1 MTDPVI
7 PLKPMGREEIHK
19 LEYSLLIS
27 SLVEI
32 LTDPKFLEQLK
43 DPRDRLT
50 WIDSIATAAAALAR
64 EKAGMTTSEIAD
76 DIGRTEATIK
86 KHLKGET
93 EAGKIVLEAYKKL
106 ERGEVDS
113 TLASILGL
121 KKAEPIKE
129 KIAELRS
136 SLVGLKESIDQLLGK
151 LEEIEKSLE

>member
-1 MTDPVI
+1 MAYPEI
-7 PLKPMGREEIHK
+7 PLKPIGKEEIHK

-64 EKAGMTTSEIAD
+64 DKAGMTLSDIAD

-106 ERGEVDS
+106 EKGELDT
-113 TLASILGL
+113 TLSVLLGL
-121 KKAEPIKE
+121 KRADYLEEVKA
-129 KIAELRS
+129 KIDRIID
-136 SLVGLKESIDQLLGK
+136 SLDETINMLKEISEK
-151 LEEIEKSLE
+151 L

>member
-1 MTDPVI
+1 MAYPEI
-7 PLKPMGREEIHK
+7 PLKPIGKEEIHK

-50 WIDSIATAAAALAR
+50 WIDSIATADAALAR
-64 EKAGMTTSEIAD
+64 DKDGMTLSDIAD

-106 ERGEVDS
+106 EKGELDT
-113 TLASILGL
+113 TLSVLLGL
-121 KKAEPIKE
+121 KRADYLEEVKA
-129 KIAELRS
+129 KIDRIID
-136 SLVGLKESIDQLLGK
+136 SLNETINMLKEISEK
-151 LEEIEKSLE
+151 L

>member
-1 MTDPVI
+1 MAHPEI
-7 PLKPMGREEIHK
+7 PLKPIGKEEIHK

-64 EKAGMTTSEIAD
+64 DKAGMTLSDIAD

-93 EAGKIVLEAYKKL
+93 EAGKIVLVAYQKL
-106 ERGEVDS
+106 EKGELD
-113 TLASILGL
+113 TT
-121 KKAEPIKE
+121 
-129 KIAELRS
+129 R
-136 SLVGLKESIDQLLGK
+136 
-151 LEEIEKSLE
+151 

>member
-1 MTDPVI
+1 MAYPEI
-7 PLKPMGREEIHK
+7 PLKPIGKEEIHK

-64 EKAGMTTSEIAD
+64 DKAGMTLSDIAD

-106 ERGEVDS
+106 EKGELDT
-113 TLASILGL
+113 TLSVLLGL
-121 KKAEPIKE
+121 KRADYLEEVKA
-129 KIAELRS
+129 KIDRIID
-136 SLVGLKESIDQLLGK
+136 SLNETINMLKEISEK
-151 LEEIEKSLE
+151 L

>member
-1 MTDPVI
+1 MAYSEI
-7 PLKPMGREEIHK
+7 PLKPMGKEEIHK

-64 EKAGMTTSEIAD
+64 DKAGMTLSDIAD

-106 ERGEVDS
+106 EKGELDTTLSVLLGLNRADYLEEVKAKIDRIIDSLNETIS
-113 TLASILGL
+113 TL
-121 KKAEPIKE
+121 KE
-129 KIAELRS
+129 ISE
-136 SLVGLKESIDQLLGK
+136 K
-151 LEEIEKSLE
+151 L

>member
-1 MTDPVI
+1 MAYPEI
-7 PLKPMGREEIHK
+7 PLKPIGKEEIHK

-64 EKAGMTTSEIAD
+64 DKAGMTLSDIAD

-106 ERGEVDS
+106 EKGELDT
-113 TLASILGL
+113 TLSVLLGL
-121 KKAEPIKE
+121 KRADYLEEVKA
-129 KIAELRS
+129 KIDRIIDS
-136 SLVGLKESIDQLLGK
+136 LKETISTLKEISEK
-151 LEEIEKSLE
+151 L